1 MNNLNLIVLAALRY
15 TLGRSS
21 YMIDVIQDYIIENW
35 SNPAIVNQ
43 QQVLRE
49 IKGFLECKPTTG
61 YISATDK
68 LVYTSWESFLDKLEK
83 DC

>member
-21 YMIDVIQDYIIENW
+21 YMIDVIQDYVSENW
-35 SNPAIVNQ
+35 NNPDIVNQ

-49 IKGFLECKPTTG
+49 IKSFLECKPDNE
-61 YISATDK
+61 YISETDK
-68 LVYTSWESFLDKLEK
+68 LVYSSWEAFLRKLER
-83 DC
+83 